1 MATAL
6 AGARTVGTDSA
17 AANEKRH
24 ASEYA
29 VWRFVKMVA
38 QTGINPRLHSQAC
51 KPATTA
57 RILM

>member
-29 VWRFVKMVA
+29 VWRFVKWWRKRESTRV
-38 QTGINPRLHSQAC
+38 R
-51 KPATTA
+51 TA
-57 RILM
+57 KRANLRPLLGF